1 VDHAAELNDDNETV
15 KEKFH
20 ALYIDILAYWF
31 PSNKGYSVFPHW
43 NFTDSTIT
51 NGQYITYVIT
61 PRRCPEHPLL
71 LLEVKPPSDFHL
83 DQKREV
89 AITEITKWL
98 DVIGPT
104 NPHPRLYAI
113 SVVGKRWRV
122 NYVTKGKGSR
132 GGRPVKGI
140 AMVNSL
146 RSADQECWNP
156 DITSD
161 SSWGAFHSIANTI
174 KSYATKQTT

>member
-113 SVVGKRWRV
+113 SRCWEKVEGELCYEGQGKQGWSAGERYCYGKLFEVCRPRV
-122 NYVTKGKGSR
+122 LEFRYNV
-132 GGRPVKGI
+132 
-140 AMVNSL
+140 
-146 RSADQECWNP
+146 
-156 DITSD
+156 
-161 SSWGAFHSIANTI
+161 
-174 KSYATKQTT
+174 